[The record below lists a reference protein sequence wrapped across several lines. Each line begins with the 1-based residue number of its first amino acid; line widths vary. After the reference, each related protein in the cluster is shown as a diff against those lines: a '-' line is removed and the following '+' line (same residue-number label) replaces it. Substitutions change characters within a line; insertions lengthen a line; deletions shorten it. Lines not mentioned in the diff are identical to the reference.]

1 MNPNT
6 YRPQQLCALL
16 SIAPTTLRLWTVE
29 FSGFLSPGATGSVNG
44 VGQHTHRRFLES
56 DVTTLRRVRVLLSR
70 GLSYNDARDCL
81 TSDPKGTAEADHE
94 PTSAISTLLKGDGGI
109 STELVVRQ
117 LADALVA
124 EVVLAKEAELKRADD
139 VIVELRGRL
148 DDAWRER
155 DRALQA
161 VATAHQPRHWWSRR
175 G

>member
-1 MNPNT
+1 MSGNT

-16 SIAPTTLRLWTVE
+16 SIAPTTLRLWTSE
-29 FSGFLSPGATGSVNG
+29 LSAFLSPGATGAINNS
-44 VGQHTHRRFLES
+44 GQHTHRRFSEA
-56 DVTTLRRVRVLLSR
+56 DVAILRRARGLLGR
-70 GLSYNDARDCL
+70 GLSYAQVRDRL
-81 TSDPKGTAEADHE
+81 TSEPDGMAETADQS
-94 PTSAISTLLKGDGGI
+94 TTGISTLLKGDGGI

-124 EVVLAKEAELKRADD
+124 EVVAAKEAELKRADE

-155 DRALQA
+155 DRAVEL
-161 VATAHQPRHWWSRR
+161 VTAASQRRSWWRR